1 MAVWAR
7 LGLLFEELRQC
18 VGWSRVAGRR
28 VGKRPAVKVE
38 QTHRY
43 AQQARAFAANDRE
56 NLHRGVEDTDMRL
69 KLLISPLLFSFP
81 VVHWMLPPGCR
92 AQNGMLVATN
102 AIALAP
108 VVRNHSAPRVVR
120 VALLQRM
127 SDARMTSAELCGG
140 AAGNWVDGTCWLG
153 QGWRAVTAA
162 GMAAAND
169 FNARSGSY
177 VPQFASEAMQACDVQ
192 LSVSVIDSG
201 STAMHALDQLVYRLT
216 THVLDE
222 SIAPDVRRQIP
233 NSLLCACW

>member
-1 MAVWAR
+1 
-7 LGLLFEELRQC
+7 
-18 VGWSRVAGRR
+18 
-28 VGKRPAVKVE
+28 
-38 QTHRY
+38 
-43 AQQARAFAANDRE
+43 
-56 NLHRGVEDTDMRL
+56 
-69 KLLISPLLFSFP
+69 
-81 VVHWMLPPGCR
+81 
-92 AQNGMLVATN
+92 MLVATN

-108 VVRNHSAPRVVR
+108 VVSNHSAPRVVR

-127 SDARMTSAELCGG
+127 SDARMASAELCGG

-153 QGWRAVTAA
+153 EGWQAVSAA
-162 GMAAAND
+162 GLAAVND